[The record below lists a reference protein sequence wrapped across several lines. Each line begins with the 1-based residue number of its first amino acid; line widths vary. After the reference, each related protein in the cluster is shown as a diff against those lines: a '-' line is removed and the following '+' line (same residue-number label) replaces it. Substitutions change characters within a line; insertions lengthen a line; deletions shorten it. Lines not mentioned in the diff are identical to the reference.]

1 MDYGSGD
8 KVNGY
13 LIKKTDNLF
22 KENLYSY
29 LVLSDVYFNKKL
41 FDFKGQININFRKFR
56 HPRTAI

>member
-1 MDYGSGD
+1 MDYGLGD
-8 KVNGY
+8 KVNGN

-41 FDFKGQININFRKFR
+41 FDFKGQINIHFRKFR